1 MSNINELYK
10 RINYNEYTKNIEHWN
25 LFNKI

>member
-10 RINYNEYTKNIEHWN
+10 RINYNEYTKNIEHLN
-25 LFNKI
+25 LLKKI